1 MLVAEEQTDQWKKT
15 GSPETNPH
23 VCGQAILNKVAK
35 HLSEKEEPFQRM
47 VLEPLD
53 IQPQVTE

>member
-1 MLVAEEQTDQWKKT
+1 MAEEQTDQWKKT

-23 VCGQAILNKVAK
+23 VCGRAILNKVAK